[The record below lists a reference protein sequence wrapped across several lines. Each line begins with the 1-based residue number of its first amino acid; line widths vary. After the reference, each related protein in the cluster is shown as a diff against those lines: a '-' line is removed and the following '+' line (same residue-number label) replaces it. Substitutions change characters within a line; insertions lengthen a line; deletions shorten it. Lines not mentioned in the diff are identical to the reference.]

1 VKLKEKTLKIPKGE
15 KVFKKISNITITVIA
30 VVITIIAMANLQ
42 PVTIKLLFFTLDIP
56 LIILILILLI
66 TGFLA
71 GYILKGVIDYRK
83 DR

>member
-1 VKLKEKTLKIPKGE
+1 MKLKEKTLKIPKGE